1 MSDFEMCDSLSVLQ
15 CLVQSTICKCLKRA
29 SQRSIEASFSRPR
42 GAKRDRR
49 SKALNPAFFPACPS
63 LLRLWE
69 LHCRHVISGDQIGKA
84 AQSHFLERADASKGR
99 EWRVAKIEVG
109 EVAIINLFS
118 ALPSRG
124 LEENTFEESSER
136 EQIGHLSEMDG
147 GEIRVISLEVTVS
160 RFLSGRF
167 SKVRDQAQ
175 EFKIRG
181 LIDS

>member
-1 MSDFEMCDSLSVLQ
+1 M
-15 CLVQSTICKCLKRA
+15 
-29 SQRSIEASFSRPR
+29 
-42 GAKRDRR
+42 
-49 SKALNPAFFPACPS
+49 
-63 LLRLWE
+63 
-69 LHCRHVISGDQIGKA
+69 
-84 AQSHFLERADASKGR
+84 
-99 EWRVAKIEVG
+99 G

-147 GEIRVISLEVTVS
+147 GEIWVISLEVTVS

-167 SKVRDQAQ
+167 SKVRDQAR